1 MPFPLRLKGR
11 KKSYGV
17 RYSYDYAPGRV
28 GGGQEINS
36 VNDLK
41 AVLRNGAYAWPG
53 GYPLYFITNDGAALS
68 FSTVLDE
75 LPRIM
80 AAIKDRHDRSGW
92 KVVGVDVNWEDD
104 ELYDDHTGEKIES
117 AYGD

>member
-1 MPFPLRLKGR
+1 MCSSDL
-11 KKSYGV
+11 
-17 RYSYDYAPGRV
+17 
-28 GGGQEINS
+28 
-36 VNDLK
+36 DLK